1 MSVNGHNKSCPS
13 LLPSRKEN
21 RMCPACFA
29 NLALLVAG
37 VVSTSS
43 VAAGAIKLIRHRK
56 TSAKLLE
63 VQKKKIRVKFAS
75 SQ

>member
-1 MSVNGHNKSCPS
+1 MPFIAIVPN
-13 LLPSRKEN
+13 RKED

-29 NLALLVAG
+29 NLALLVTG
-37 VVSTSS
+37 VVSTAS
-43 VAAGAIKLIRHRK
+43 VAAGAIELIRHRK

-63 VQKKKIRVKFAS
+63 VQKKKIQAKFGS

>member
-1 MSVNGHNKSCPS
+1 
-13 LLPSRKEN
+13 
-21 RMCPACFA
+21 MCPACVA

-43 VAAGAIKLIRHRK
+43 VAAGAIKLIRHKKR
-56 TSAKLLE
+56 SAELLE
-63 VQKKKIRVKFAS
+63 VQKKKIQVKFAS

>member
-1 MSVNGHNKSCPS
+1 
-13 LLPSRKEN
+13 
-21 RMCPACFA
+21 MCPACFA
-29 NLALLVAG
+29 NLALLVTG

-56 TSAKLLE
+56 TSARLLE
-63 VQKKKIRVKFAS
+63 AQKKKIRLKFGS

>member
-1 MSVNGHNKSCPS
+1 
-13 LLPSRKEN
+13 
-21 RMCPACFA
+21 MCPACFA
-29 NLALLVAG
+29 NLALLVTG

-43 VAAGAIKLIRHRK
+43 VAAGAIKLIRHRN

-63 VQKKKIRVKFAS
+63 LGKKKIQGKFGS